1 MSEGPGPTSPTAAS
15 GNEPTRRLVGYG
27 QSAQRSSAQL
37 QSTQKLQPTPAEPGR
52 HAARRRSRTAVAP
65 PHSPAEAAHPHQA
78 PARAPAPV
86 SAPDD
91 DIVRYG
97 PGVPAAV
104 PGSLASR
111 TAETRRRTG
120 RLPRPSRRRVWLL
133 GSALAVILLAA
144 CGIILYLRSQH
155 APFQV
160 ANVEIAQQTHTRC
173 GADVTGLITTN
184 GAAGTISYEWLSR
197 PSRGTPQPLS
207 QTVVAGQDDDYV
219 TVAVPGL
226 GHGRGSEVLTLQ
238 VLGPQSKSA
247 STEVVISCR

>member
-1 MSEGPGPTSPTAAS
+1 MSEGPGPTLPTAAS
-15 GNEPTRRLVGYG
+15 GNEPARRLLGYG
-27 QSAQRSSAQL
+27 QSARLPSAQV
-37 QSTQKLQPTPAEPGR
+37 QPTQKLQPAPAEPGR
-52 HAARRRSRTAVAP
+52 HAARRHSRTAAAP
-65 PHSPAEAAHPHQA
+65 PHPPAEAAHPHRP
-78 PARAPAPV
+78 PAAPAP
-86 SAPDD
+86 D

-97 PGVPAAV
+97 PGVPAAA
-104 PGSLASR
+104 PGSRASR
-111 TAETRRRTG
+111 TSQPRWRSS
-120 RLPRPSRRRVWLL
+120 RPSRRQVRLL

-144 CGIILYLRSQH
+144 SGVILYLRSQH

-160 ANVEIAQQTHTRC
+160 ANVEIAQQTHTGC

-197 PSRGTPQPLS
+197 PPRGTPRPLN
-207 QTVVAGQDDDYV
+207 QTVIAGQDDDYV